1 MARERRGWDPAA
13 LRKAREALGLT
24 PEDAVRE
31 IRGIARRYR
40 WDLAADTSTLAAHEA
55 GTAYPDPHERRAYCL
70 LYQATEPRLGFRN
83 ASPSEDAPTSTE
95 RLPPGSSAD
104 VGEQAVGSVLAMVA
118 PGVPEASVDDFRA
131 DVVGAWRRRHGAG
144 LPGHR
149 ATLTLVG
156 GYAGSGK
163 SELARFLGTVTA
175 WAVLDKDTLTRP
187 MVEQLLRAHG
197 ADPDDRHSQLY
208 AEHVRPYEYRCLM
221 DAAWD
226 NLSCGVSVILD
237 APFVGQFSN
246 PEWMRGLTDRC
257 AAERVT
263 LHSVW
268 VASDPVSMREH
279 IEFRGTPRDAWKLRN
294 WDTYAAGLD
303 PGMRP
308 VTPHFVV
315 DNRHGTAVAR
325 ADRAREAIMSPGT
338 R

>member
-1 MARERRGWDPAA
+1 MARERWVWDPAA

-24 PEDAVRE
+24 PEDAARE
-31 IRGIARRYR
+31 LRGIARRHR
-40 WDLAADTSTLAAHEA
+40 WDLAADASTLAAHEA

-70 LYQATEPRLGFRN
+70 LYQATEHRLGLRN
-83 ASPSEDAPTSTE
+83 PPPQDASPPTAPH
-95 RLPPGSSAD
+95 PPGSSAD
-104 VGEQAVGSVLAMVA
+104 AGERAIGSVLAMVA
-118 PGVPEASVDDFRA
+118 PGVPEVSIADFRA
-131 DVVGAWRRRHGAG
+131 DIVGAWRRRRGAG
-144 LPGHR
+144 LPRHR
-149 ATLTLVG
+149 TTLTLVG

-163 SELARFLGTVTA
+163 SEIARFLGMVTA
-175 WAVLDKDTLTRP
+175 WAVLDKDTLTGP

-197 ADPDDRHSQLY
+197 ADPDDRHSELY
-208 AEHVRPYEYRCLM
+208 AGHVRPYEYRCLM

-226 NLSCGVSVILD
+226 NLGCGVSVVLD

-268 VASDPVSMREH
+268 VAADPASMREH

-303 PGMRP
+303 PETRP

-315 DNRHGTAVAR
+315 DNRHGTAVAL
-325 ADRAREAIMSPGT
+325 ADRAREALIRAGS